1 MSQKHRTVTWQP
13 CGEVQGEQI
22 EDLVQVRNF
31 ETWISGKVE
40 GEKRMGGRDVEKVD
54 SQDTSHL

>member
-1 MSQKHRTVTWQP
+1 MWQP
-13 CGEVQGEQI
+13 CGEGQGEQI

-54 SQDTSHL
+54 PQDTSHL